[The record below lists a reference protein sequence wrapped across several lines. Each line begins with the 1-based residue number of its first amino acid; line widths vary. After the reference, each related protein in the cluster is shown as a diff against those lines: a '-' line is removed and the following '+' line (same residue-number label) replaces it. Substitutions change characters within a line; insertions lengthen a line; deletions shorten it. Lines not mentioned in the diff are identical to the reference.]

1 MCKASICSLLADVE
15 CLWLDVLI
23 IFYCS
28 KDSIYLYEYI
38 RKNRQKSKITRYTN
52 ASLCDV
58 ENCSVQCEITEFTFE
73 LNVRSIRITLI
84 ASNYQCVYSLLRN
97 CVWLF
102 GLRNDSNGTHNSWMQ
117 IIAKLFNFKQRR
129 LSIYVNVHASSL
141 KMFELPNRNSSGAIT
156 NRSFARSLARAHHT
170 HLHTECITASSMC
183 TCKTCSL
190 IADLLCFLSYSH
202 RFFCYEGS
210 NDIVLVDCCVQ
221 KCVGVGLTMI
231 LMHFGKY
238 ISAFCSLRVIW
249 FHFIPFSRNCCC
261 SFYRSFFIKK
271 PLKMKWNIC
280 PRKMNVII

>member
-73 LNVRSIRITLI
+73 FNIRSIRITLI

-102 GLRNDSNGTHNSWMQ
+102 GLRNDSNGTHNSWIQ
-117 IIAKLFNFKQRR
+117 IIAKSFNFKQRR

-156 NRSFARSLARAHHT
+156 NRSFVRSRARIILTYTHWVHHCIINVYLQNMLAYCWSFVLFVLFTQVFLLWRVQWY
-170 HLHTECITASSMC
+170 
-183 TCKTCSL
+183 CSCW
-190 IADLLCFLSYSH
+190 LLCAQMCWRWFDDDSH
-202 RFFCYEGS
+202 AFRQIYFC
-210 NDIVLVDCCVQ
+210 
-221 KCVGVGLTMI
+221 I
-231 LMHFGKY
+231 L
-238 ISAFCSLRVIW
+238 
-249 FHFIPFSRNCCC
+249 
-261 SFYRSFFIKK
+261 
-271 PLKMKWNIC
+271 
-280 PRKMNVII
+280 